1 MERTT
6 SRLGQRW
13 RSFLAGLTM
22 AVGVVGFIVPAIAQV
37 QEPDLSACKDADK
50 EAFCKSPSSISVCT
64 TAGYS
69 FKLLEYKPAA
79 GANSGAAT
87 YTYEICNPN
96 PGVCSGDGVTSCLS
110 NEQCAGNVN
119 NPGPGGT
126 CTRSATHTDKSV
138 NTCVVE
144 SVKGLG
150 LSHFDVDFPNL
161 GADTCLGDK
170 VEITGTCAV
179 SKDTAPLGTSVQS
192 NVVLG
197 DGSCF
202 DAKSSVAKCDNTQ
215 GFGPG
220 DCITMTFSIAG
231 EKTSVGLGTA
241 VVVDKEGKNCESSCL
256 PGPSCDK
263 CAEEPPG
270 GACLTR
276 TIGFWGTHPWI
287 TNDYA
292 TTSAPVTVC
301 GQPLSCGGGAD
312 AHSYPA
318 CLAGSCDSV
327 MEGLGSVGGEDNKN
341 AAYIGMV
348 KQLTAAKLNLAAT
361 KALVPGSTDE
371 TNCTDFKYPEK
382 TGKTI
387 QEWIGYCESLC
398 SKDQATISSSG
409 CIEALNAF
417 NNLDGEIGFAQTPAP
432 FDRPS
437 VDDNNLVAGADSSN
451 FTLAQGNST
460 PPGKLVIGKNIKN
473 GAQCVKQ

>member
-1 MERTT
+1 MKRTT
-6 SRLGQRW
+6 SGLVQRC
-13 RSFLAGLTM
+13 RSWMVLSGLAAFISA
-22 AVGVVGFIVPAIAQV
+22 AVAVPAGAQV
-37 QEPDLSACKDADK
+37 TPPDLTVCDKADK
-50 EAFCKSPSSISVCT
+50 DAFCKAPDQVTACT
-64 TAGYS
+64 GAGYT
-69 FKLLEYKPAA
+69 FKLKEYKPAA
-79 GANSGAAT
+79 SSTSGAAT
-87 YTYEICNPN
+87 YTYEICNP
-96 PGVCSGDGVTSCLS
+96 PAGACSGDPTVSCLA
-110 NEQCAGNVN
+110 NDQCAKKDL
-119 NPGPGGT
+119 GT
-126 CTRSATHTDKSV
+126 CQRGQCTPETI
-138 NTCVVE
+138 
-144 SVKGLG
+144 KGLG
-150 LSHFDVDFPNL
+150 LSHFDVDFPDT
-161 GADTCLGDK
+161 GTATCLGEK
-170 VEITGTCAV
+170 VEISGTCTV
-179 SKDTAPLGTSVQS
+179 SKDALPTGTSVQS
-192 NVVLG
+192 NLVLG

-202 DAKSSVAKCDNTQ
+202 DAKSSVAKCDAVQ
-215 GFGPG
+215 KFEPG
-220 DCITMTFSIAG
+220 DCITMTLSIAG
-231 EKTSVGLGTA
+231 EKTGVGLGTA
-241 VVVDKEGKNCESSCL
+241 VVVDKEGPNCDSSCL

-292 TTSAPVTVC
+292 TTSTPVTVC
-301 GQPLSCGGGAD
+301 GQPLVCGGGAD

-371 TNCTDFKYPEK
+371 TNCTGFRYPEK

-398 SKDQATISSSG
+398 GNDQATISSSG
-409 CIEALNAF
+409 CVEALNAF

-437 VDDNNLVAGADSSN
+437 VDDNGLVAGADPSN
-451 FTLAQGNST
+451 FTMAQGNST